1 MNNND
6 DVLIQRV
13 LDGDDTAFSDL
24 VRKYQ
29 RSVHALAWRK
39 IGDFHIAEDITQDTF
54 LKAYQKLS
62 TLKEPQR
69 FLSWLYVIATNRC
82 KAWLRKK
89 NLWTQPFDKVSSSE
103 SEKATYSG
111 HIIEENKKMAMETQ
125 REVVQKLLEKLQESD
140 RTVITLYY
148 LGGMTYEEISEFLGV
163 SIGAIKSRL
172 HRARQRLKKEET
184 MIREALEHFQISPT
198 LTDNIMQEISRTKQV
213 APTTGKPLIPW
224 IVGVTAVTIVL
235 LMLGFSNQFLSR
247 FQKPYNFNAAS
258 EMKVELIDTPIV
270 QNLESDPDDR
280 TQLGNVNAQG
290 KNNGSDQQINNAAP
304 VDLETI
310 ITKMKHFENFVASVT
325 GDFVREMHID
335 GDFVREMPI
344 EGRHIE
350 TDKKDE
356 YSLTFEGEKVR
367 VEWKKRSAMNLP
379 LVEYWDGKQQ
389 WGVNRPD
396 NFLFKVEITPNK
408 KNTVLEKIQQ
418 AFKQVGIKI
427 TGDVHIVPGDL
438 ANSYKVSERD
448 KTYFVLFIGDTTLK
462 VYGSDVRYTVRPN
475 WMNADRDPRLWLT
488 FSYSDTHDSYLSEP
502 LWHLLEKF
510 DSEII
515 GSEVLNGELTSVIRL
530 SIPNRPTAKLW
541 ISHNIGFRMVKSEEK
556 MFAAEDPKAG
566 ATFIITREIDYHEYL
581 PNVWFPKRIERTIAL
596 VKLPNPQQ
604 QGANMISKT
613 ILRTKQCKVNTDV
626 SRLLR
631 LNLSTDTRV
640 FDYKVNHKH
649 TIDDLEVKPNFQMQL
664 ANSNLANNNRAT
676 EQHISDSTSPKTLKW
691 NLPEGAKAR
700 IGKGWIDKIEYS
712 PDGRLLAVVS
722 SIGIWLYDA
731 HTGQELDLLM
741 AHTERV
747 QSMAFSPDGK
757 TLVSGNSDSTIH
769 LWDTQT
775 HTLRKTFKGHTKPV
789 LSVVFSS
796 DGTSLASGSKDN
808 TICLWDVQTGKLQK
822 TLKGHTNAVLSVMF
836 DPKGET
842 LASGGKDNTFR
853 LWDVETGT
861 LKETNLVESAEIRRM
876 RFSPD
881 GKTLAAWDWGTIH
894 LWDVGTGVIDK
905 TLNRHER
912 GVVYDIAFNPDGKT
926 FASAMGNGTVSLWH
940 TQTGEQHRILMGHKD
955 FVLSV
960 AFSPDG
966 KTLTSGGFDG
976 TLRWWDLETGEC
988 RNTRT
993 EHYSSI
999 FNVSY
1004 NPDGKTIASTISN
1017 DTISL
1022 WNAQTGILLHTL
1034 KILHTDS
1041 DSINSISFSPDGK
1054 MLAGGGYG
1062 REIHLWDVETGER
1075 QNTLKGHDT
1084 IGSVAFNAAGKI
1096 LASASWDTNT
1106 IRLLDT
1112 ETGTIRH
1119 TFEEHTD
1126 VVNSV
1131 VFSPDGKTLV
1141 SGSEDK
1147 TIRLWD
1153 TQTGKLRKTLTEHK
1167 DEVTSVAYNPN
1178 GETIAS
1184 GSKDKTVR
1192 LWDAQ
1197 TGKLRKK
1204 LRGHTHM
1211 VTSVAFSPDGITL
1224 ASTGW
1229 DRTIHLWDV
1238 ETGEHRNKLTGH
1250 TNWVGSVAFS
1260 PDGNTLVSGSRDGT
1274 ILLWDITPTPTN

>member
-13 LDGDDTAFSDL
+13 LDGDDTAFSEL

-89 NLWTQPFDKVSSSE
+89 SLWTQPLENVSSSE
-103 SEKATYSG
+103 SEKTTYSG
-111 HIIEENKKMAMETQ
+111 HIIAENKKMAVETQ

-140 RTVITLYY
+140 RTVITLFY

-172 HRARQRLKKEET
+172 HRARQRLKKEEP
-184 MIREALEHFQISPT
+184 MIREALEHFQISPN
-198 LTDNIMQEISRTKQV
+198 LPDNIMREISQTKQI
-213 APTTGKPLIPW
+213 APISGKPLIPW

-258 EMKVELIDTPIV
+258 DMKVELIDTPIV

-280 TQLGNVNAQG
+280 TQFGNANAQG
-290 KNNGSDQQINNAAP
+290 ENNGSDQQVNNDTP

-310 ITKMKHFENFVASVT
+310 INKMKHYENFVVSVT
-325 GDFVREMHID
+325 GDFVREMYI
-335 GDFVREMPI
+335 GEEI
-344 EGRHIE
+344 NN
-350 TDKKDE
+350 KDE
-356 YSLTFEGEKVR
+356 YTLTFEGEKVR
-367 VEWKKRSAMNLP
+367 IEGKERDFVNLP
-379 LVEYWDGKQQ
+379 LVEYWDGRQQ
-389 WGVNRPD
+389 WGVYRPD
-396 NFLFKVEITPNK
+396 NFLFKAEITPNK
-408 KNTVLEKIQQ
+408 KNTVLEKAQQ

-427 TGDVHIVPGDL
+427 TGDVHIVSGDL

-448 KTYFVLFIGDTTLK
+448 KTYFVLFVGDTTLK
-462 VYGSDVRYTVRPN
+462 VYGSDVGYSVRPD
-475 WMNADRDPRLWLT
+475 MVDAGLDPRLWLT
-488 FSYSDTHDSYLSEP
+488 FSYSEPDDSYLSEP

-515 GSEVLNGELTSVIRL
+515 GSEVLNGELTTIIRL
-530 SIPNRPTAKLW
+530 SIPNRHTAKLW

-556 MFAAEDPKAG
+556 MSATEDPKVG
-566 ATFIITREIDYHEYL
+566 ATHIITREIDYHEYL
-581 PNVWFPKRIERTIAL
+581 PNIWFPKRIERTIAPME
-596 VKLPNPQQ
+596 LPDPQQ
-604 QGANMISKT
+604 QGANMIYKT
-613 ILRTKQCKVNTDV
+613 ILLTKQCKVNTDV

-631 LNLSTDTRV
+631 LDLSTDTRV
-640 FDYKVNHKH
+640 FDYNVNHRH
-649 TIDDLEVKPNFQMQL
+649 TIDNLEVKPNFQMQL
-664 ANSNLANNNRAT
+664 DNSNLANNNRAT
-676 EQHISDSTSPKTLKW
+676 EQHISNSTSPKTLKW
-691 NLPEGAKAR
+691 HLPEGAKAR
-700 IGKGWIDKIEYS
+700 IGKGWIDRIEYS
-712 PDGRLLAVVS
+712 PDGTLLAVVS

-741 AHTERV
+741 AHTGRV
-747 QSMAFSPDGK
+747 QSVAFSPDGK

-775 HTLRKTFKGHTKPV
+775 HTLRKTFNGHTKSV
-789 LSVVFSS
+789 LCLVFSS

-808 TICLWDVQTGKLQK
+808 TICLWDVHTGKLQK

-836 DPKGET
+836 DPKGDV
-842 LASGGKDNTFR
+842 LASGGKDNTLR

-861 LKETNLVESAEIRRM
+861 LKETNLVESAEISGM

-881 GKTLAAWDWGTIH
+881 GKTLATWAFGFIQ

-905 TLNRHER
+905 TLNGYER
-912 GVVYDIAFNPDGKT
+912 GVVSDIAFNPDGKI
-926 FASAMGNGTVSLWH
+926 FASAMGNGTISLSH
-940 TQTGEQHRILMGHKD
+940 TQTGELHRILMGHKD

-988 RNTRT
+988 RNTHT
-993 EHYSSI
+993 EHYNSN

-1004 NPDGKTIASTISN
+1004 SPDGKTITSTIGN

-1022 WNAQTGILLHTL
+1022 WNAQTGMLLHSL
-1034 KILHTDS
+1034 KLQLTNTINTDT
-1041 DSINSISFSPDGK
+1041 INSVSFSPDGK
-1054 MLAGGGYG
+1054 MLVGGGYG
-1062 REIHLWDVETGER
+1062 RKIHLWDVETGER
-1075 QNTLKGHDT
+1075 QNALNGHDT
-1084 IGSVAFNAAGKI
+1084 IGCVASSADGKI
-1096 LASASWDTNT
+1096 LANASWDNNT
-1106 IRLLDT
+1106 IRLLNT
-1112 ETGTIRH
+1112 ETGSIRH

-1126 VVNSV
+1126 GVNSV
-1131 VFSPDGKTLV
+1131 VFSSDGKTLV
-1141 SGSEDK
+1141 SGSKDK

-1153 TQTGKLRKTLTEHK
+1153 AQTGELRKTLTGHK

-1178 GETIAS
+1178 GKTIAS

-1197 TGKLRKK
+1197 TGELRKK
-1204 LRGHTHM
+1204 LRGHTRM

-1229 DRTIHLWDV
+1229 DRTVHLWDV

-1274 ILLWDITPTPTN
+1274 ILLWDIIPTPTN